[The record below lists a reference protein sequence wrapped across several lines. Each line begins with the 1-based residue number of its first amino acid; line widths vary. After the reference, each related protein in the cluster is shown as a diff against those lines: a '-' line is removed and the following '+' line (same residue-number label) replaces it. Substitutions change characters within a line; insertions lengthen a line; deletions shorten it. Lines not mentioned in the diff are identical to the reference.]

1 MIVGC
6 PNVGWTSG
14 VTRHGVRVGHAVWY
28 AQAFGL
34 RRTGQLPKVQQVNT
48 QSLDRPLA
56 KSSGASAGAV
66 GPHQTDGNLRTAL
79 EHAAI
84 GFVVLDRDGRI
95 REANGAF
102 QRLVGYD
109 ADELRGCDEI
119 AITYPQ
125 DRAQGPALLE
135 RLSATDGTSATV
147 NKRYLRKD
155 GTVAWVRN
163 TISVIGHGEDQA
175 RAFLLVVNDVT
186 QLRETERAL
195 QNAEARFRDFIEA
208 ACSLWVETDADLRIA
223 QAALASDAR
232 SVRTMDEMVGRPVW
246 QAAGVSDPNLDPTWR
261 DVLTLMQAR
270 QPFRD
275 IRYTLVDPQGRTHYR
290 RASGVPV
297 FDDEGRFTGYR
308 CVASDE
314 TAEIE
319 ARAQANAT
327 EGLLTMAIEG
337 MSDGFAV
344 FDAEDRLVLMN
355 RRYRESLPPDTDW
368 VQPGQ
373 TFEEILRTGVASGHY
388 VEAIGNEE
396 SFVAERLR
404 EHREGRGARL
414 VRAIGNRWCRA
425 RDHRMPDGS
434 TVIIRTD
441 VTDLIERE
449 LALQDREERLRAI
462 AGNLPGFIFRQVVTA
477 DGRFGNAYFSD
488 RLKEMIG
495 VPAEEISSGHG
506 TLLDHV
512 HADDRERLVRSLL
525 ASNAQPGPA
534 LIEVRL
540 ITRPGGEIRW
550 LRLHT
555 TAKKLPDDA
564 LQWDGIGIDVTDR
577 KAAEERLHQ
586 AQKTEAIGQLTGGVA
601 HDFNNLLT
609 VIMGCA
615 ELLNEELAEVDLA
628 NKELVRNILTASN
641 RGSELTHQLLAFARK
656 QPLQPRAVDVNQ
668 LIEELRPLL
677 AGPLGEDI
685 DLRIDLRADPPVA
698 HIDAHQLQNAIIN
711 LAVNARDAMPGGGR
725 LRIETG
731 NSRIDKRQAADI
743 GDVRPG
749 RYILIRVVDTGRG
762 MAAEIASRAIEPF
775 FTTKPVGKGTG
786 LGLSM
791 VFGFVK
797 QSGGHMTIDSV
808 PGEGTTVR
816 LLLPQVGG
824 GDVSDNDSAMPSEQ
838 PRGSEVI
845 LLVEDDWA
853 VRDTVST
860 LLRNLGYHV
869 IEAASGHEAL
879 QIIGGP
885 HPIDLLFTD
894 VVMPGGMDGF
904 QLADESRRLRP
915 GLKVLC
921 ASGYAESAIERYG
934 RPPDIELL
942 QKPFRSRELARRI
955 RRALGHPP
963 AQGY

>member
-1 MIVGC
+1 
-6 PNVGWTSG
+6 
-14 VTRHGVRVGHAVWY
+14 
-28 AQAFGL
+28 
-34 RRTGQLPKVQQVNT
+34 
-48 QSLDRPLA
+48 
-56 KSSGASAGAV
+56 V
-66 GPHQTDGNLRTAL
+66 GPHLTDGNLRVAL
-79 EHAAI
+79 ENAAI
-84 GFVVLDRDGRI
+84 GHVMLDRDGRI
-95 REANGAF
+95 TDSSAAF
-102 QRLVGYD
+102 QRLVGYS
-109 ADELRGCDEI
+109 ADDLRGCDEV
-119 AITYPQ
+119 AITYPP
-125 DRAQGPALLE
+125 DRAQGPRLLE
-135 RLSATDGTSATV
+135 QLSGSHDTGVTID
-147 NKRYLRKD
+147 KRYLRKD

-163 TISVIGHGEDQA
+163 TVSAIRDDDGRLQAFAVIVHD
-175 RAFLLVVNDVT
+175 LT
-186 QLRETERAL
+186 QQHATERAL
-195 QNAEARFRDFIEA
+195 RDAKARFRDFIEA
-208 ACSLWVETDADLRIA
+208 ACSLWVETDADLRITE
-223 QAALASDAR
+223 AALATVAR
-232 SVRTMDEMVGRPVW
+232 SVRRLDEMVGRPLW
-246 QAAGVSDPNLDPTWR
+246 QAAGVADPNLDPTWR
-261 DVLTLMQAR
+261 DVLTLLQER

-275 IRYTLVDPQGRTHYR
+275 IRYTLVDAQGRTHYR

-388 VEAIGNEE
+388 IEAIGNEE

-477 DGRFGNAYFSD
+477 GGRFGNAYFSD

-512 HADDRERLVRSLL
+512 HADDRERLVRSLV
-525 ASNAQPGPA
+525 AANAEPGPA

-577 KAAEERLHQ
+577 KAAEDRLHQ

-615 ELLNEELAEVDLA
+615 ELLNEELAEADNA
-628 NKELVRNILTASN
+628 NKELVRSILMASN
-641 RGSELTHQLLAFARK
+641 RGSALTHQLLAFARK
-656 QPLQPRAVDVNQ
+656 QPLQPRVVDVNH

-685 DLRIDLRADPPVA
+685 ELRFDLRADPTIT
-698 HIDAHQLQNAIIN
+698 HIDAHQLQNAILN
-711 LAVNARDAMPGGGR
+711 LAVNARDAMPNGGR

-731 NSRIDKRQAADI
+731 NARLDKRQAADI
-743 GDVRPG
+743 GDVKPG
-749 RYILIRVVDTGRG
+749 CYILIRVVDTGDG

-816 LLLPQVGG
+816 LLLPQAGDG
-824 GDVSDNDSAMPSEQ
+824 GDDASDSDSATVAER
-838 PRGSEVI
+838 PRGSETI
-845 LLVEDDWA
+845 LLVEDDEA
-853 VRDTVST
+853 VRDTVGT

-869 IEAASGHEAL
+869 IEAASGREAL
-879 QIIGGP
+879 GIIASP
-885 HPIDLLFTD
+885 QPIDLLFTD
-894 VVMPGGMDGF
+894 VVMPGGIDGF
-904 QLADESRRLRP
+904 QLVDEGRRLRP

-921 ASGYAESAIERYG
+921 ASGYAESAMERYG